1 MGVAAD
7 LGEGDQL
14 VREAVRAAAL
24 RVEAD
29 LDRERE
35 LESQSC
41 HLVLSSSKKVC
52 GLKLAPSSMVKE
64 VWFAWSKKKKKKVNL
79 DLPS

>member
-41 HLVLSSSKKVC
+41 HLVLSSSKKFV
-52 GLKLAPSSMVKE
+52 V
-64 VWFAWSKKKKKKVNL
+64 
-79 DLPS
+79 